1 MPSKSQSASHQTVK
15 GGGQNTKPDR
25 APGGP
30 LTGRVPP
37 YVLANLLHA
46 DPEEALPSTDG
57 TVSKPDWLNQIRG
70 KLQLHA
76 PETGV
81 LDGLGA
87 LGLEGVEVRPPGI
100 VTRPIGDRRRVLCPH
115 RHRRRVRPAR
125 FGVQGRQ
132 GASAQETGKRQPEA
146 ATGRPLS
153 RMPRKVEHAK

>member
-1 MPSKSQSASHQTVK
+1 
-15 GGGQNTKPDR
+15 
-25 APGGP
+25 
-30 LTGRVPP
+30 L
-37 YVLANLLHA
+37 LA
-46 DPEEALPSTDG
+46 
-57 TVSKPDWLNQIRG
+57 
-70 KLQLHA
+70 LQLAAVGIFWLSYLAA